1 MALFNATKFFNELA
15 EIKSLITVSNAEF
28 IGIDEASKHLGLSK
42 TYLYSLVHKGKLPF
56 YKPNG
61 KKIYFNKLE
70 LNNWIAQSKVRSKD
84 ELENQV
90 SIVPLTSKK
99 QLVQNAFE

>member
-1 MALFNATKFFNELA
+1 MSLFNAKKFFDELA

-28 IGIDEASKHLGLSK
+28 IGVDEASKHLGLSR
-42 TYLYSLVHKGKLPF
+42 TYLYSLVHKGILPF

-70 LNNWIAQSKVRSKD
+70 LNNWIAKSKIKTAE
-84 ELENQV
+84 ELEIELNCP
-90 SIVPLTSKK
+90 SLDK
-99 QLVQNAFE
+99 

>member
-1 MALFNATKFFNELA
+1 MALFNATQFFNELA
-15 EIKSLITVSNAEF
+15 EIKSLITISNAEF
-28 IGIDEASKHLGLSK
+28 IGVDEASKHLGLSR

-70 LNNWIAQSKVRSKD
+70 LNGWIAKSKIRTAD
-84 ELENQV
+84 EIENEIN
-90 SIVPLTSKK
+90 SVPLDNYTNK
-99 QLVQNAFE
+99 

>member
-1 MALFNATKFFNELA
+1 MALFNAARFLNELA
-15 EIKSLITVSNAEF
+15 ELKSLITVSNAEY
-28 IGIDEASKHLGLSK
+28 IGIEEASKHLGLSK

-70 LNNWIAQSKVRSKD
+70 LNSWIAQSKVKSIDEIEIEYQKNRS
-84 ELENQV
+84 LNFQTA
-90 SIVPLTSKK
+90 PLDK
-99 QLVQNAFE
+99 

>member
-1 MALFNATKFFNELA
+1 MALFNAKKFFDELA
-15 EIKSLITVSNAEF
+15 EIKSLITISNAEY

-42 TYLYSLVHKGKLPF
+42 NYLYSLVHKGKIPF

-70 LNNWIAQSKVRSKD
+70 LNEWIAKSKVRTLD
-84 ELENQV
+84 EMARELFLA
-90 SIVPLTSKK
+90 PLRLPLDK
-99 QLVQNAFE
+99 